1 MLGVKSNCSNMA
13 TIGELGEYPLLLRA
27 WVSSLS
33 FWHRSTQMSG
43 DTLVKKALK
52 FITEND
58 HGQSEWLSTIKVIM
72 NKLGLNVYFV
82 NPNDITTVK
91 FKQIC
96 TKKLEEKFSQEWQIL
111 LNAQIGKL
119 RFYKTVKQTFA
130 REPYLDNL
138 NCFQLRKIVTKFR
151 CSDHRLEIELGRHG
165 NVIPGN
171 RICQI
176 CRGNVETESH
186 FLAECPLYSKL
197 RLKYLGTNVEPN
209 IINII
214 QPKDKTMSYN
224 LANYLTKAT
233 ELRKYMLKMRAY
245 FA

>member
-1 MLGVKSNCSNMA
+1 
-13 TIGELGEYPLLLRA
+13 
-27 WVSSLS
+27 
-33 FWHRSTQMSG
+33 
-43 DTLVKKALK
+43 
-52 FITEND
+52 
-58 HGQSEWLSTIKVIM
+58 M

-96 TKKLEEKFSQEWQIL
+96 TKKLEEQFSQEWQIL

-214 QPKDKTMSYN
+214 QPNDKTMSYN

-233 ELRKYMLKMRAY
+233 DLRLIYLGTNVKANMFNIIQTNDKT
-245 FA
+245 